1 MINVTRFINL
11 SEKIK
16 NEKSRRRNEEI
27 KNKKSENR
35 EKLNETENG

>member
-1 MINVTRFINL
+1 MINVTRFIHL